1 MRAYKKRA
9 QGTKQDRAEAEEGK
23 AWAYWRLTCI
33 RTSANNA
40 ERSLKP
46 GMIGRLRQTLGAI
59 NTGGS
64 ARGTA
69 YRSLESKTTQESTG
83 G

>member
-1 MRAYKKRA
+1 
-9 QGTKQDRAEAEEGK
+9 
-23 AWAYWRLTCI
+23 LTYI

-46 GMIGRLRQTLGAI
+46 GMIEHSKQTLAATD
-59 NTGGS
+59 TGGS
-64 ARGTA
+64 ARGIA
-69 YRSLESKTTQESTG
+69 YRSIESKTAQESIG

>member
-33 RTSANNA
+33 RISASNA

-46 GMIGRLRQTLGAI
+46 GLTGHSKQTLAATDI
-59 NTGGS
+59 GGS
-64 ARGTA
+64 ARGIA
-69 YRSLESKTTQESTG
+69 YRSLESKTAQEGIG